1 MTKKKITNH
10 AKYRIR
16 QRLGIIKN
24 HNRLIQNVEKY
35 GKNITYYQ
43 GDFRKYLNH
52 KLRKK
57 NIKIKVYNES
67 IYIFNKTN
75 KKLITVY
82 PVLPKYFPSTN
93 YEVTSSFIDSFDSQ
107 DYSVHC

>member
-1 MTKKKITNH
+1 M
-10 AKYRIR
+10 KYRIR

-24 HNRLIQNVEKY
+24 HNGLIQNVEKN
-35 GKNITYYQ
+35 GKSITYYQ

-82 PVLPKYFPSTN
+82 PVLPKYFPSAN